1 MNASARRQMTVVAV
15 LFAFGALV
23 IGVLSSFFWPL
34 IGLAFDGRR
43 SGHLYSIPSQ
53 SMMPALIP
61 GDRIIPR
68 ELLAGEPMRGE
79 VVVYR
84 RTAKDVRVARV
95 AAVGGDLITLR
106 AGVPWINGVAA
117 RRRDLGD
124 GPTVENRMQTRLF
137 AERLPGERGSHR
149 ILRVPIAPFDDF
161 PETKVPPGRL
171 FLLGDNRDQ
180 SADSRY
186 AIADMGAG
194 LVTVGQVL
202 GVVDY
207 VAWSTVKARMARPID
222 LPGPVNAREGA
233 KQ

>member
-1 MNASARRQMTVVAV
+1 MTVVAA
-15 LFAFGALV
+15 LFTFGALV
-23 IGVLSSFFWPL
+23 IGVLSSLVWPL

-53 SMMPALIP
+53 SMMPSLIP

-68 ELLAGEPMRGE
+68 QLSVGEPMRGE

-84 RTAKDVRVARV
+84 RTMKDVRVARV
-95 AAVGGDLITLR
+95 AAVGGDKIALN

-117 RRRDLGD
+117 RRRDLGE
-124 GPTVENRMQTRLF
+124 GPTVENKMQSRLY

-149 ILRVPIAPFDDF
+149 ILKVPIAPFDDF
-161 PETKVPPGRL
+161 PETKVPPGKL

-180 SADSRY
+180 AADSRY

-194 LVTVGQVL
+194 LVAVGQVL
-202 GVVDY
+202 GIVDY
-207 VAWSTVKARMARPID
+207 VAWSTVKGRMARPID
-222 LPGPVNAREGA
+222 KPVPITLRQNAKR
-233 KQ
+233 